1 MKIEDEA
8 TQKYKKVNKF
18 VSIYVPI
25 FERYIPGRFKKY
37 LELAGDDA
45 LARRGIVFGDGPS
58 LLIRKTETVDGHPYQ
73 SNGFSRD
80 TEPDL
85 IYFEQR
91 NMDKFEGD
99 TSKYEIALQYLVLH
113 ELIHWV
119 RRKAGLPRRLADGG
133 EVGDAFEVAA
143 YGRDMSIVWETGA
156 IRCDRGRMRL

>member
-1 MKIEDEA
+1 MRLEDD
-8 TQKYKKVNKF
+8 TTKGYKKVCKF
-18 VSIYVPI
+18 ISVYVPI

-37 LELAGDDA
+37 LEFAGDDD
-45 LARRGIVFGDGPS
+45 LGRRGVVLGDGPS

-73 SNGFSRD
+73 SNGFSRA
-80 TEPDL
+80 TEPDI

-91 NMDKFEGD
+91 NMDKFEAD
-99 TSKYEIALQYLVLH
+99 TPKYEIALQYLVLH

-143 YGRDMSIVWETGA
+143 YGRDMSIVWDTGA
-156 IRCDRGRMRL
+156 IRCDRGHLRL